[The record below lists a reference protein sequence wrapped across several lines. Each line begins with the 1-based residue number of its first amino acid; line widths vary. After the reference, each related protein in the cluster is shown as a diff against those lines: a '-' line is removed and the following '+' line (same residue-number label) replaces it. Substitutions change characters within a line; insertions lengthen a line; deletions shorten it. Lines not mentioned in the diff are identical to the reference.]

1 MRYEPHEYQEY
12 AIKYIIDHPVAAVF
26 LDCGMGKSSI
36 TLTAVMDLMF
46 DRFEIG
52 KVLVVGREKRQ
63 RVRVS
68 GPTQL
73 GAGGVET
80 RRISS
85 VAYLDARRPDP
96 DALALVLA
104 DRPAK
109 GNRDVRRWEVGK
121 TEEGLHRVAIVREVA
136 GGASPQYLME
146 AIEEVAVRAHRGAMR
161 LSPGGEPAR

>member
-1 MRYEPHEYQEY
+1 MNAKILLLLTLAAPLFAAETIVPEGVDERLVRAFSEADASYEVDAEGDFSLE
-12 AIKYIIDHPVAAVF
+12 V
-26 LDCGMGKSSI
+26 
-36 TLTAVMDLMF
+36 
-46 DRFEIG
+46 
-52 KVLVVGREKRQ
+52 VVGREKRQ

-121 TEEGLHRVAIVREVA
+121 TEEGLHRVAFVREVA

-146 AIEEVAVRAHRGAMR
+146 AIEEVAVRAHRGALR